1 MEEKEYLNEEKYRK
15 TKKKLRR
22 IALSILI
29 IGIISGLILIGIGIY
44 INITRDK
51 SVINNIRL
59 QIDKEITDNGVSLK
73 YYELRDE
80 LDKEEDKYNSCE
92 QFYAIGGVVIFLS
105 CLVSTYMFVI
115 IKGREINAFAA
126 QQGMPI
132 AKEVIE
138 KTAPSVGKAV
148 KEIKEEVEEDN
159 NVK

>member
-1 MEEKEYLNEEKYRK
+1 MEEKEYLSEEKYRK

-44 INITRDK
+44 INTTRDK
-51 SVINNIRL
+51 SVINDIRV

-92 QFYAIGGVVIFLS
+92 QFYAIGSVVIVLS
-105 CLVSTYMFVI
+105 CLISTYMFVI
-115 IKGREINAFAA
+115 VKGREINAFAA

-138 KTAPSVGKAV
+138 KTAPSVGKAA
-148 KEIKEEVEEDN
+148 KGIKNELKKEE
-159 NVK
+159 K

>member
-1 MEEKEYLNEEKYRK
+1 MEKKEYLNEETYKK

-44 INITRDK
+44 INTTRDK
-51 SVINNIRL
+51 SVINDIRV

-92 QFYAIGGVVIFLS
+92 QFYAIGSVVIVLS
-105 CLVSTYMFVI
+105 CLISTYMFVI
-115 IKGREINAFAA
+115 VKGREINAFAA

-138 KTAPSVGKAV
+138 KTAPSVGKVA
-148 KEIKEEVEEDN
+148 KEIKNELKKEE
-159 NVK
+159 K

>member
-1 MEEKEYLNEEKYRK
+1 MEEKEYLSEEKYRK

-44 INITRDK
+44 INTTRDK
-51 SVINNIRL
+51 SVINDIRV

-92 QFYAIGGVVIFLS
+92 QFYAIGSVVIVLS
-105 CLVSTYMFVI
+105 CLISTYMFVI
-115 IKGREINAFAA
+115 VKGREINAFAA

-138 KTAPSVGKAV
+138 KTAPSVGKVA
-148 KEIKEEVEEDN
+148 KEIKNELKKEE
-159 NVK
+159 K